1 MRPARLQS
9 DRVRVSEERADSLER
24 PRRDGRPES
33 DEDRHAGQR
42 AGERETGDRESG
54 GRETGELQG
63 GDRESGERGPSF
75 TQRPAVRIAGGVAL
89 ALLLVV
95 ALLWWLHS
103 RRYESTDD
111 AFIDTHI
118 VHVAP
123 RVSGQV
129 AVVLARDNQFVEAG
143 QLLVQIDA
151 ADARARL
158 QQAMAQQAQ
167 TRAGLAQAEAQ
178 VRASEAA
185 YRQSLA
191 NLASARAQA
200 EKALSDL
207 RRYRALK
214 ALTPRAVSQ
223 EQLDQATASA
233 RSAVAEQSAA
243 RQQTH
248 TASAQIETA
257 RAQLASSEAA
267 LRTTGAEVRQTQLN
281 FGYTS
286 VVAPVSGYVAQRSVA
301 VGNYVAPGTQ
311 LMAIVPLQLWVTA
324 NFKETA
330 LAEIRPNQPVRV
342 HVDAC
347 PGADIRGHVDSIQR
361 GAGQAFALL
370 PPENATGNFVKVV
383 QRVPVK
389 IVLDRVP
396 RGCVLGPGMSVEP
409 RVSVR

>member
-1 MRPARLQS
+1 M
-9 DRVRVSEERADSLER
+9 SEEPAHSDER
-24 PRRDGRPES
+24 TRRDDRPQSHGGE
-33 DEDRHAGQR
+33 AK
-42 AGERETGDRESG
+42 GERDENRE
-54 GRETGELQG
+54 Q
-63 GDRESGERGPSF
+63 DERGEQDERHEHGPRF
-75 TQRPAVRIAGGVAL
+75 TERPAVRIGAGVAL
-89 ALLLVV
+89 ALLVIVV
-95 ALLWWLHS
+95 VLWWLYS
-103 RRYESTDD
+103 RRFESTDD

-129 AVVLARDNQFVEAG
+129 TTVLVNDNQFVQAG
-143 QLLVQIDA
+143 ELLVRIDA

-167 TRAGLAQAEAQ
+167 ADAGLSEGAARI
-178 VRASEAA
+178 RASEAA

-200 EKALSDL
+200 AKAMSDL
-207 RRYRALK
+207 QRYRALK
-214 ALTPRAVSQ
+214 AINPRAVSQ
-223 EQLDQATASA
+223 AQLDQATASA
-233 RSAVAEQSAA
+233 QSAVAEENAA

-267 LRTTGAEVRQTQLN
+267 LRTIGATVRQTQLN
-281 FGYTS
+281 LGYTS
-286 VVAPVSGYVAQRSVA
+286 VYAPVSGHVAQRSVA
-301 VGNYVAPGTQ
+301 VGNYVAPGTE
-311 LMAIVPLQLWVTA
+311 LMAIVPVELWVTA

-330 LAEIRPNQPVRV
+330 LAEIRAGQPVRV
-342 HVDAC
+342 RVDGC
-347 PGADIRGHVDSIQR
+347 PGVDLRGHVDSIQH

-370 PPENATGNFVKVV
+370 PAENATGNFVKVV

-389 IVLDRVP
+389 IVLDGVP